1 MTIKNTLKKEWYMII
16 LLLSPFVASLMLWDT
31 MPDIV
36 PIHFNAAGE
45 ADDFGPRW
53 INAFLLPGIALITYF
68 FLLVIPAID
77 PKKRIENTQKPI
89 AAIRIVISLFLIGV
103 YALVM
108 MKSFDMEADIGQFVL
123 VSVGVLIAIT
133 GNYMNSIKPNY
144 FIGIRTPWTLEDPE
158 VWKKTHRF
166 ASKLWIIGGIIMTAS
181 AFIPILKGSIFV
193 TIGSVMVLAI
203 IPLIYSYQIFN
214 KLKNSNKD
222 SR

>member
-45 ADDFGPRW
+45 ADDFGPKW

-181 AFIPILKGSIFV
+181 AFIPSLKGSIYV
-193 TIGSVMVLAI
+193 IVGSVLVLAVV
-203 IPLIYSYQIFN
+203 PFIYSYQIFN

-222 SR
+222 F

>member
-1 MTIKNTLKKEWYMII
+1 MDIKNTLKKEWYMIV
-16 LLLSPFVASLMLWDT
+16 LLSAPFIASFILWER

-36 PIHFNAAGE
+36 PVHFNAAGE
-45 ADDFGPRW
+45 ADDFGPKW
-53 INAFLLPGIALITYF
+53 INAFLIPGIACATYL

-108 MKSFDMEADIGQFVL
+108 MKSFDLEADVGQFVL
-123 VSVGVLIAIT
+123 VSIGILIAIT

-144 FIGIRTPWTLEDPE
+144 FIGIRTPWTLENPE

-166 ASKLWIIGGIIMTAS
+166 ASKLWILGGVMMTIS
-181 AFIPILKGSIFV
+181 AFIPFLKGSLFV
-193 TIGSVMVLAI
+193 IISTVLILAVV
-203 IPLIYSYQIFN
+203 PFIYSYQLFN
-214 KLKNSNKD
+214 KLKNSNED
-222 SR
+222 S

>member
-1 MTIKNTLKKEWYMII
+1 MYIKNTLKKEWYMII
-16 LLLSPFVASLMLWDT
+16 LLLAPFIASFILWEN

-36 PIHFNAAGE
+36 PVHFNAAGE
-45 ADDFGPRW
+45 ADDFGPKW
-53 INAFLLPGIALITYF
+53 INAFLLPGIAFSTYL
-68 FLLVIPAID
+68 FLLIIPAID

-103 YALVM
+103 YVMVM
-108 MKSFDMEADIGQFVL
+108 MKTFDIEADIGQFIL

-144 FIGIRTPWTLEDPE
+144 FIGLRTPWTLEDPE

-166 ASKLWIIGGIIMTAS
+166 ASRLWIIGGLFMAIT
-181 AFIPILKGSIFV
+181 AFIPTLKGSLYVIV
-193 TIGSVMVLAI
+193 GSVILLAI

-214 KLKNSNKD
+214 KIKNSN
-222 SR
+222 

>member
-1 MTIKNTLKKEWYMII
+1 MNIKNTLKKEWYMIV
-16 LLLSPFVASLMLWDT
+16 LLSAPFIASFILWEK

-36 PIHFNAAGE
+36 PVHFNAAGE
-45 ADDFGPRW
+45 ADDFGPKW
-53 INAFLLPGIALITYF
+53 INAFLLPGIALVTYL

-108 MKSFDMEADIGQFVL
+108 MKSFDLEADVGQFVL
-123 VSVGVLIAIT
+123 ASVGILIAIT

-144 FIGIRTPWTLEDPE
+144 FIGIRTPWTLEDSE

-166 ASKLWIIGGIIMTAS
+166 ASKLWIVGGVLMTVS
-181 AFIPILKGSIFV
+181 AFIPFLKGSPFFIL
-193 TIGSVMVLAI
+193 GAVLILAG
-203 IPLIYSYQIFN
+203 IPFIYSYQLFN
-214 KLKNSNKD
+214 KLKNSNED
-222 SR
+222 S

>member
-1 MTIKNTLKKEWYMII
+1 MNIKNTLKKEWYMII
-16 LLLSPFVASLMLWDT
+16 LLLAPFVASLILWNK

-45 ADDFGPRW
+45 ADDFGPKW
-53 INAFLLPGIALITYF
+53 INAFLLPGIAFATYL
-68 FLLVIPAID
+68 FLLIIPAID

-108 MKSFDMEADIGQFVL
+108 MKSFDLEADIGQFVL
-123 VSVGVLIAIT
+123 VSTGILIAIT

-166 ASKLWIIGGIIMTAS
+166 ASKLWIVGGLLMTVS
-181 AFIPILKGSIFV
+181 AFIPFLKGSLFV
-193 TIGSVMVLAI
+193 IIGAIVVLAV
-203 IPLIYSYQIFN
+203 IPLIYSYQLFN
-214 KLKNSNKD
+214 KLKNSNGD
-222 SR
+222 S

>member
-45 ADDFGPRW
+45 ADDFGPKW

-144 FIGIRTPWTLEDPE
+144 FIGILRSGRKHIVLPANYGL
-158 VWKKTHRF
+158 
-166 ASKLWIIGGIIMTAS
+166 
-181 AFIPILKGSIFV
+181 
-193 TIGSVMVLAI
+193 SVE
-203 IPLIYSYQIFN
+203 
-214 KLKNSNKD
+214 
-222 SR
+222 

>member
-1 MTIKNTLKKEWYMII
+1 MNIKNTLKKEWYMII
-16 LLLSPFVASLMLWDT
+16 LLLAPFIASFILWEN

-36 PIHFNAAGE
+36 PVHFNAAGE
-45 ADDFGPRW
+45 ADDFGPKW
-53 INAFLLPGIALITYF
+53 INAFLLPGIALSTYL
-68 FLLVIPAID
+68 FLLIIPAID

-103 YALVM
+103 YVMVM
-108 MKSFDMEADIGQFVL
+108 MKTFDIEADIGQFIL

-144 FIGIRTPWTLEDPE
+144 FIGLRTPWTLEDPE

-166 ASKLWIIGGIIMTAS
+166 ASRLWIIGGLFMAIT
-181 AFIPILKGSIFV
+181 AFIPTLKGSLYVIV
-193 TIGSVMVLAI
+193 GSVILLAI

-214 KLKNSNKD
+214 KIKNSN
-222 SR
+222 

>member
-1 MTIKNTLKKEWYMII
+1 MNIKNTLKKEWYMIV
-16 LLLSPFVASLMLWDT
+16 LLSAPFIASFILWEK

-36 PIHFNAAGE
+36 PIHFNDAGE
-45 ADDFGPRW
+45 ADDFGPKW
-53 INAFLLPGIALITYF
+53 INAFLLPGIALVTYL

-108 MKSFDMEADIGQFVL
+108 MKSFDLEADVGQFVL
-123 VSVGVLIAIT
+123 ASVGILIAIT

-144 FIGIRTPWTLEDPE
+144 FIGIRTPWTLEDSE

-166 ASKLWIIGGIIMTAS
+166 ASKLWIVGGVLMTVS
-181 AFIPILKGSIFV
+181 AFIPFLKGSPFFIL
-193 TIGSVMVLAI
+193 GAVLILAG
-203 IPLIYSYQIFN
+203 IPFIYSYQLFN
-214 KLKNSNKD
+214 KLKNSNED
-222 SR
+222 S

>member
-45 ADDFGPRW
+45 ADDFGPKW

-181 AFIPILKGSIFV
+181 AFIPRLKGSIYV
-193 TIGSVMVLAI
+193 IVGSVLVLAVV
-203 IPLIYSYQIFN
+203 PFIYSYQIFN

-222 SR
+222 F

>member
-1 MTIKNTLKKEWYMII
+1 MNIKNTLKKEWYMIV
-16 LLLSPFVASLMLWDT
+16 LLSAPFIASFILWEK

-45 ADDFGPRW
+45 ADDFGPKW
-53 INAFLLPGIALITYF
+53 INAFLLPGIALVTYL

-108 MKSFDMEADIGQFVL
+108 MKSFDLEADVGQFVL
-123 VSVGVLIAIT
+123 ASVGILIAIT

-144 FIGIRTPWTLEDPE
+144 FIGIRTPWTLEDSE

-166 ASKLWIIGGIIMTAS
+166 ASKLWIVGGVLMTVS
-181 AFIPILKGSIFV
+181 AFIPFLKGSPFFIL
-193 TIGSVMVLAI
+193 GAVLILAG
-203 IPLIYSYQIFN
+203 IPFIYSYQLFN
-214 KLKNSNKD
+214 KLKNSNED
-222 SR
+222 S